1 MGISTMMQLDA
12 LVLYNRSGNQR
23 VIRFNPGKLNIISG
37 ESGTGKTSI
46 INILRFLLGG
56 DSPHAAIGPISKTV
70 QWYGL
75 LAHVNETSFYI
86 ARPAPNHGS
95 TTTLAVLLVGE
106 DSIPD
111 MSTLSI
117 NANATDLIEYIG
129 GLIGIGDNLN
139 VPADGQ
145 TRLPLAAN
153 LRHSLYYCFQGQ
165 GEIAN
170 PDILFHHQNRD
181 FQKQA
186 IRDSLPYFL
195 GAQGLDAMRK
205 REELTALRRDIRSRS
220 IKIGTA
226 RAALTLGV
234 GRVAGL
240 VAEARSCGLLDATHT
255 PTTSDEAIDL
265 LERILTIPRPTEI
278 QDFDEPD
285 ETEQLLRRKR
295 DLRNQI
301 RELND
306 SLRGLDDFANVGSD
320 YNQELNEHR
329 VRLASIGLI
338 PDREVEDPSCPLCR
352 NSIVASPAHDAIAR
366 NLERVEHR
374 LELAQRD
381 QPRIEKARSGLIA
394 QRENLRADLSDAD
407 QALDSLART
416 DEARLAARGE
426 WEQQSFV
433 KGKISQYLATAT
445 IDGDDTIDLM
455 ERELTELQRW
465 AEDLADE
472 LDPETL
478 RSAIASLLAIVARNM
493 TSMAQILQLEHSE
506 HGVRIDPQRLTV
518 VADTPQGPAYMDA
531 GEIGSGMSWVGY
543 HLVAYLAL
551 HDFFI
556 TNRRPV
562 PGFIVIDQP
571 SQAFFPRDRETG
583 GDLSELTDTDRDN
596 TRMLYKLMY
605 DTVQAQEGRL
615 QIIAFDHADF
625 TDDWFHDSV
634 IETWRS
640 GEALIPRTWID
651 VDAEKRE

>member
-1 MGISTMMQLDA
+1 MMQLDA
-12 LVLYNRSGNQR
+12 LVLYNRSGEER

-70 QWYGL
+70 HWYGL

-95 TTTLAVLLVGE
+95 TTSLAVLLVGE

-111 MSTLSI
+111 MSTLSV
-117 NANATDLIEYIG
+117 NANAADVIEYIG

-234 GRVAGL
+234 GRAAGL
-240 VAEARSCGLLDATHT
+240 ISEARSCGLLDVTDA
-255 PTTSDEAIDL
+255 PTASDEAMDL
-265 LERILTIPRPTEI
+265 LRRILISPSSTEV
-278 QDFDEPD
+278 DFGEFD
-285 ETEQLLRRKR
+285 ETEQLVRRKR

-306 SLRGLDDFANVGSD
+306 NLRGLDNFANVGRD

-338 PDREVEDPSCPLCR
+338 PDREVENPSCPLCR
-352 NSIVASPAHDAIAR
+352 NSIAAIPEHDAIAR
-366 NLERVEHR
+366 NLGRVEHR

-381 QPRIEKARSGLIA
+381 QPRIEQARSGLIA
-394 QRENLRADLSDAD
+394 QREKLRADLSDAD
-407 QALDSLART
+407 EALDSLART
-416 DEARLAARGE
+416 DEARLAERGE

-433 KGKISQYLATAT
+433 KGKISQYLATANV
-445 IDGDDTIDLM
+445 DGDDTIDLM

-478 RSAIASLLAIVARNM
+478 RSTVASLLAAVARNM
-493 TSMAQILQLEHSE
+493 TSMAQTLQLEHSQ

-605 DTVQAQEGRL
+605 DAVQAQGGRL

-634 IETWRS
+634 VETWRS
-640 GEALIPRTWID
+640 GEALIPRKCINAARKID
-651 VDAEKRE
+651 